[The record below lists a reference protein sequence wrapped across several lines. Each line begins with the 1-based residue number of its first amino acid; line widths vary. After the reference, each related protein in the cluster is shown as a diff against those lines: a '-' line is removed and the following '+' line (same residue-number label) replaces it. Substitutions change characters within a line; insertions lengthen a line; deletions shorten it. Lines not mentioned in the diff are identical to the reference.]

1 MLMLCNK
8 YLNYK
13 IYTMDS
19 SSNDDKLNS
28 ILELLQKQEK
38 DIDKLKRDNKKL
50 LEKIEIIN
58 NNSEKMANHIDFINR
73 SYDKLA
79 NSYIFK
85 NIF

>member
-1 MLMLCNK
+1 
-8 YLNYK
+8 
-13 IYTMDS
+13 MDS
-19 SSNDDKLNS
+19 SMKDDKLNS

-58 NNSEKMANHIDFINR
+58 KNSEKMANHIDFINR

>member
-1 MLMLCNK
+1 
-8 YLNYK
+8 
-13 IYTMDS
+13 MDS
-19 SSNDDKLNS
+19 CMKDEKLNS

-58 NNSEKMANHIDFINR
+58 KNSEKMANHIDFINR
-73 SYDKLA
+73 SYNKLA

>member
-1 MLMLCNK
+1 M
-8 YLNYK
+8 YK
-13 IYTMDS
+13 LYTMDS
-19 SSNDDKLNS
+19 STNEEKLIA

-58 NNSEKMANHIDFINR
+58 KNSEKMANHIDFINR

>member
-1 MLMLCNK
+1 MESPIK
-8 YLNYK
+8 
-13 IYTMDS
+13 DE
-19 SSNDDKLNS
+19 KLNS

-38 DIDKLKRDNKKL
+38 DIDKLKRDNKKI

-58 NNSEKMANHIDFINR
+58 KNSEKMANHIDFINR

-79 NSYIFK
+79 NSYLFK

>member
-1 MLMLCNK
+1 
-8 YLNYK
+8 
-13 IYTMDS
+13 MDS
-19 SSNDDKLNS
+19 SMKDDKLNS

-58 NNSEKMANHIDFINR
+58 KNSEKMANHIDFINR

-79 NSYIFK
+79 NSYLFK

>member
-1 MLMLCNK
+1 
-8 YLNYK
+8 
-13 IYTMDS
+13 MDS
-19 SSNDDKLNS
+19 SIKDEKLNS

-38 DIDKLKRDNKKL
+38 DIDKLKRDNKKI

-58 NNSEKMANHIDFINR
+58 KNSEKMANHIDFINR

-79 NSYIFK
+79 NSYLFK

>member
-1 MLMLCNK
+1 M
-8 YLNYK
+8 Y
-13 IYTMDS
+13 S
-19 SSNDDKLNS
+19 SPNEDKLNS

-50 LEKIEIIN
+50 LEKLEGIN
-58 NNSEKMANHIDFINR
+58 KNSEKMANHIDFINR

>member
-1 MLMLCNK
+1 M
-8 YLNYK
+8 YK

-19 SSNDDKLNS
+19 STNDEKLNS
-28 ILELLQKQEK
+28 ILELLQKQER

-58 NNSEKMANHIDFINR
+58 KNSEKMANHIDFINR

-79 NSYIFK
+79 NSYFFK
-85 NIF
+85 NII

>member
-1 MLMLCNK
+1 
-8 YLNYK
+8 
-13 IYTMDS
+13 MDS
-19 SSNDDKLNS
+19 STNEEKLIA

-50 LEKIEIIN
+50 LEKLEGIN
-58 NNSEKMANHIDFINR
+58 KNSEKMANHIDFINR

>member
-1 MLMLCNK
+1 
-8 YLNYK
+8 
-13 IYTMDS
+13 MDS
-19 SSNDDKLNS
+19 STNEEKLIA

-58 NNSEKMANHIDFINR
+58 KNSEKMANHIDFINR

>member
-1 MLMLCNK
+1 ME
-8 YLNYK
+8 
-13 IYTMDS
+13 S
-19 SSNDDKLNS
+19 STNEDKLNY

-58 NNSEKMANHIDFINR
+58 KNSEKMANHIDFINR